1 MVLSGQVINGTYHID
16 RRLGCGG
23 MADVFLVTHARLPRQ
38 FALKLLRMEIGSQ
51 RDFLDRF
58 RREAEILASI
68 RSAHIV
74 DVVDWDYTY
83 DGQPFIAMEYLE
95 GETLSAFLQRTG
107 AMPLAAA
114 LDIFAQIGE
123 GLCAA
128 HAVGVVHRDLKPS
141 NIFLDRNG
149 GRPNFVKILDFGIA
163 KLTQDARTPLT
174 AHASVMGTPG
184 YMAPEQALG
193 RVEQI
198 DHRADQFSLAVI
210 LYEMLAGQP
219 AFFTPGEALYR
230 TLERVVHEEPPPLAD
245 SPLSRVLQR
254 AMAKRPEERYGSLRE
269 FMDAVAA
276 AGLLGQYPA
285 QTLAL
290 PTYQEVATSELG
302 ERRRWLPIFASAL
315 LVGGGIIALG
325 SLGSFGPRLSALRAA
340 GQREITASRP
350 APSTKSEPASSPE
363 APAMEAT
370 REAAGSASPLP
381 SAEPAPVKSGTLAA
395 VSGAASKELV
405 PGTRAAPLRLAEPAA
420 SSAAADA
427 AAASRRGAAGPT
439 RTFWFSGVDAAQERV
454 LRVCAEKELRT
465 LPGLPSGVI
474 QLERSGALQ
483 VVQGP
488 LLVHRSGLTSCL
500 RQAFAALGSEPPRAA
515 TIHVLVARR

>member
-1 MVLSGQVINGTYHID
+1 MLQSGQVINGTYHVD

-23 MADVFLVTHARLPRQ
+23 MADVFLVTHARIPRQ
-38 FALKLLRMEIGSQ
+38 FALKLLRVEIGER

-74 DVVDWDYTY
+74 DVIDWDYTY
-83 DGQPFIAMEYLE
+83 DGQPFLAMEYLE
-95 GETLSAFLQRTG
+95 GETLAAYLHRCG
-107 AMPLAAA
+107 ALPEETA

-141 NIFLDRNG
+141 NIFLDCNG

-210 LYEMLAGQP
+210 LYEMLSGQP

-230 TLERVVHEEPPPLAD
+230 TLDRVVNEAPPPISD
-245 SPLSRVLQR
+245 SAVARVLQR
-254 AMAKRPEERYGSLRE
+254 ALAKLPEQRYGSVRE
-269 FMDAVAA
+269 FMDAVAQ
-276 AGLLGQYPA
+276 AGLLGQYPP
-285 QTLAL
+285 QTLL
-290 PTYQEVATSELG
+290 FP
-302 ERRRWLPIFASAL
+302 
-315 LVGGGIIALG
+315 
-325 SLGSFGPRLSALRAA
+325 
-340 GQREITASRP
+340 P
-350 APSTKSEPASSPE
+350 ASPE
-363 APAMEAT
+363 AETSQTPGRRILGPLLGVGLILGGGLLGWTLLGPVRASLHPLAARRSAETTSPSAAAVPPKEPRLPAAVT
-370 REAAGSASPLP
+370 SVLP
-381 SAEPAPVKSGTLAA
+381 AEPAPGPVLPAPRPADFPSPGA
-395 VSGAASKELV
+395 VE
-405 PGTRAAPLRLAEPAA
+405 EPAA
-420 SSAAADA
+420 G
-427 AAASRRGAAGPT
+427 SRRSSGAVAVA
-439 RTFWFSGVDAAQERV
+439 RTFAFSGVDAAQEKV
-454 LRVCAEKELRT
+454 LRVCVDKELRT

-474 QLERSGALQ
+474 ELQRSGALQ
-483 VVQGP
+483 VVHGP
-488 LLVHRSGLTSCL
+488 LVVHRSGLTGCL
-500 RQAFAALGSEPPRAA
+500 RQAFAATGTEPPRAV
-515 TIHVLVARR
+515 TIRVLVSRR